1 MIVNWIGLL
10 PVLFAIAYAIERVG
24 PNLPVWA
31 KLLIETSVLVPTIHY
46 VITPTMERLFSGW
59 LHSGSGDPASAGP

>member
-1 MIVNWIGLL
+1 MVLNWIGLL
-10 PVLFAIAYAIERVG
+10 PVLFAIAYAVDWIG

-46 VITPTMERLFSGW
+46 VITPGIERMCAGW
-59 LHSGSGDPASAGP
+59 LYAGVDRQGGGP